1 MRAASLS
8 VFNNLNYHNRVQMEA
23 SCVTMSVQEEL
34 QGDLINRISSRSI
47 FFSATWFLDEIEC
60 ENPTLF
66 GYDVFYGYYSSSKNC
81 GKRDKI
87 QQFNHQLITI
97 TNYDHRIFVQHHD
110 LLGVF

>member
-47 FFSATWFLDEIEC
+47 FFLA
-60 ENPTLF
+60 
-66 GYDVFYGYYSSSKNC
+66 
-81 GKRDKI
+81 
-87 QQFNHQLITI
+87 QL
-97 TNYDHRIFVQHHD
+97 
-110 LLGVF
+110 G